1 MINTL
6 YNPPYQYLAFLK
18 IMKCVPL
25 LRCTTRSTDSKIQ
38 DNPQFPVNP
47 FHANSFT
54 YCYLLL
60 CQLKI

>member
-18 IMKCVPL
+18 IMKYVPL

-38 DNPQFPVNP
+38 ENP
-47 FHANSFT
+47 
-54 YCYLLL
+54 
-60 CQLKI
+60 

>member
-25 LRCTTRSTDSKIQ
+25 LRYITSSTDSKIT
-38 DNPQFPVNP
+38 N
-47 FHANSFT
+47 NS
-54 YCYLLL
+54 
-60 CQLKI
+60 Q